1 MKKTLMKFLKFQSL
15 IVINIC
21 LLFCLITPVF
31 AAGATVSA
39 SASSVYVGDT
49 VTFTV
54 SVSDAAGYIN
64 VSGAASDYVWLENS
78 SQSYSVTATSAGTIT
93 LNISGVVANMSTA
106 EDMDVNGSASVTVLE
121 RPSGGNEQPTTPP
134 ANEPNTPQTQEP
146 STTPTAPTT
155 PKAEEPA
162 VKKSSNANL
171 ASLTISKGTL
181 TPEFDAGKTDYSV
194 SLEKDITS
202 VTVNATVADEKANV
216 SGTGELTVKPGKN
229 ELVISVTAED
239 GTVKKYV
246 IVATVDET
254 PDVFVQFNNKKLGVV
269 KVVDDVQPPTSFEET
284 TITLE
289 GKEVKAYKSNLLK
302 LTIVYM
308 IDEANEKNWYLY
320 DDTSKTVTS
329 IYKPLA
335 ILGRNV
341 AIIDVPEELQ
351 TRTGMKFGEVE
362 VDKQKMMGW
371 TFEDAAFE
379 NYVLVYLMNDQG
391 KTQYYLYEKSEN
403 TLQLYSNQA
412 AMTQDGLEKLQQEH
426 EDALSQ
432 RMIMIVALV
441 ITNVLTVLLLLIV
454 FLKKKKVNK
463 VHIEA
468 KSTRPVQ
475 MEPEL
480 VKEKDEIIPF
490 DAWKYEDEIPN
501 TESQDQESLH
511 MEPLEQTEEL
521 FHEEHE
527 SQE

>member
-1 MKKTLMKFLKFQSL
+1 MRQKFIKIGLGMVLSVPL
-15 IVINIC
+15 IFPI
-21 LLFCLITPVF
+21 ITM
-31 AAGATVSA
+31 ATAPGESF
-39 SASSVYVGDT
+39 T
-49 VTFTV
+49 VT
-54 SVSDAAGYIN
+54 
-64 VSGAASDYVWLENS
+64 ASCGNIEG
-78 SQSYSVTATSAGTIT
+78 SVTAVAENATITSASNWCDRGATLTATATAGGEGTASVSFVT
-93 LNISGVVANMSTA
+93 VDAVDSSNKTEANNINLG
-106 EDMDVNGSASVTVLE
+106 GGSVTVSN
-121 RPSGGNEQPTTPP
+121 PVVEQPTTPP

-246 IVATVDET
+246 IIATVDET

-480 VKEKDEIIPF
+480 VKEEDEIIPF